1 MRHHHFLN
9 FKEKSRAFL
18 VDIRDRTS
26 SAVNLTERKIPTL
39 PHFSPLFSYRGFAS
53 FYSKDVLKVWWL
65 YSNGVHI
72 YRVNNTIQYWRRI
85 KNWNPPDQTKIHTEI
100 SPQLYYMEK
109 NPPQYIWHRFYV
121 EEDEMTRLIPSVKPR
136 TTDTQWRHKSEDI
149 WKIWPMWQTKYTL
162 AIPKNLGVGVNFR
175 PCSEGYFLS
184 GRP

>member
-9 FKEKSRAFL
+9 FEEKSRAFL

-39 PHFSPLFSYRGFAS
+39 PHFSPLFSYRGFAF

-109 NPPQYIWHRFYV
+109 NPLQYIWHRFYV
-121 EEDEMTRLIPSVKPR
+121 EEDEMTRLIPSCV
-136 TTDTQWRHKSEDI
+136 DQHLEMLSSHED
-149 WKIWPMWQTKYTL
+149 WGGCQRRGCNCSLYTH
-162 AIPKNLGVGVNFR
+162 R
-175 PCSEGYFLS
+175 PWNSS
-184 GRP
+184 RD